1 MKKNRKL
8 KASSEKH
15 SVMRLPEDPLALVK
29 KRKNAELVRHMTT
42 KGLDGRIVRSLIAE
56 TYRFLV
62 ILGEGTSETQEAL
75 HFVDPNVQ
83 GKYRQAV
90 EILGELLDDGEFPEA
105 KRKKVMKHM
114 ETVSRWGNDISRVSM
129 KSTFK
134 RENFLMCS
142 REMVGHQA
150 YHLFE
155 YMKQFSPPSDIALYD
170 LIAELQQAIYGAN
183 PPIDGKEL
191 KCLCEYLF
199 QSFRF

>member
-1 MKKNRKL
+1 MK
-8 KASSEKH
+8 
-15 SVMRLPEDPLALVK
+15 LPEDPLALVR
-29 KRKNAELVRHMTT
+29 KRKNAELLRHMTA

-62 ILGEGTSETQEAL
+62 ILGEGSSEAQKAL
-75 HFVDPNVQ
+75 HFVDPNIQ

-90 EILGELLDDGEFPEA
+90 EILGELLDDGELPEA

-114 ETVSRWGNDISRVSM
+114 ETLGRWGDDVSRVSM

-155 YMKQFSPPSDIALYD
+155 YMKQFSPPSDMALYD

-199 QSFRF
+199 QGFRF